1 MTKIIVI
8 GVPSERRACA
18 KLVTAISLL
27 IASLI
32 MTYGQKLF
40 YDMLYVLAFLTP
52 LIAVDFIRTMRAA
65 KAAKYFLKNCKLL
78 RDFLEFNEEIKV
90 KWGFLEAIGH
100 RTLSGL
106 YSHDAF
112 FIPNSDLSK
121 VKKIKLS
128 DINKDYFIVLSKLGT
143 GAAVIPGFK
152 VWEGKSKGVIVSFL
166 KPQLI
171 LFKPNEEDIVLKYG
185 QYVAEAEVKP
195 RIGGV
200 EGTVYVYKG
209 EGKCYVE
216 LALICMVEVEKHP
229 FKVKITLA
237 KPKGM
242 LERFNYQ
249 SSINETYVVITYGKN
264 LSPIALVKKIEL
276 KTPLIMGI
284 VKGDVMIELKMRIPL
299 RKILTKKVKVNL
311 VKLQTLP
318 LIYPYI
324 V

>member
-8 GVPSERRACA
+8 GIPSEKRACA

-27 IASLI
+27 VASLM

-112 FIPNSDLSK
+112 FIPDSDLSK
-121 VKKIKLS
+121 VKKIKLG

-152 VWEGKSKGVIVSFL
+152 VWEGKSKGVIVTFL

-171 LFKPNEEDIVLKYG
+171 LFKPNEEDVVLKYG
-185 QYVAEAEVKP
+185 QHIAEAEIKP
-195 RIGGV
+195 RISGL
-200 EGTVYVYKG
+200 EGAVYVYRG
-209 EGKCYVE
+209 EGKCHVE
-216 LALICMVEVEKHP
+216 LALICTVEVEKHP
-229 FKVKITLA
+229 FRVKVVLA
-237 KPKGM
+237 KPKNM
-242 LERFNYQ
+242 LERFNYNCR
-249 SSINETYVVITYGKN
+249 INETYIVVTYGKN
-264 LSPIALVKKIEL
+264 LSPIALVKKIGL
-276 KTPLIMGI
+276 KTPLIIGM
-284 VKGDVMIELKMRIPL
+284 VKGDVIIELKMRIPL
-299 RKILTKKVKVNL
+299 RKILTKKVKINL
-311 VKLQTLP
+311 IKLHALP
-318 LIYPYI
+318 LTYPYI

>member
-8 GVPSERRACA
+8 GIPSEKRACA

-27 IASLI
+27 VASLM

-52 LIAVDFIRTMRAA
+52 LIAVDFIRTMRAV
-65 KAAKYFLKNCKLL
+65 KAAKYFFKNCKLL

-112 FIPNSDLSK
+112 FIPDSDLSK
-121 VKKIKLS
+121 VKKIKLG

-152 VWEGKSKGVIVSFL
+152 VWEGKSKGVIVTFL

-171 LFKPNEEDIVLKYG
+171 LFKPNEEDVVLKYG
-185 QYVAEAEVKP
+185 QHIAEAEIKP
-195 RIGGV
+195 RISGL
-200 EGTVYVYKG
+200 EGAVYVYRG
-209 EGKCYVE
+209 EGKCHVE
-216 LALICMVEVEKHP
+216 LALICTVEVEKHP
-229 FKVKITLA
+229 FRVKVVLA
-237 KPKGM
+237 KPKNM
-242 LERFNYQ
+242 LERFNYNCR
-249 SSINETYVVITYGKN
+249 INETYIVVTYGKN
-264 LSPIALVKKIEL
+264 LSPIALVKKIGL
-276 KTPLIMGI
+276 KTPLIIGM
-284 VKGDVMIELKMRIPL
+284 VKGDVIIELKMRIPL
-299 RKILTKKVKVNL
+299 RKILTKKVKINL
-311 VKLQTLP
+311 IKLHALP
-318 LIYPYI
+318 LTYPYI